1 MVDHKAYDSR
11 EAFDAKLVEVIRASG
26 AVLVCLA
33 GFMRVVT
40 PVFLRA
46 FPHRI
51 LNIHP
56 ALLPSFPGTHGPA
69 QALRY
74 GVRFSGCTVH
84 FLDEGVDTG
93 PIVVQAV
100 VPVHEDDTE
109 ETLAAR
115 ILKEEHRI
123 YPMAIRLFLEGRL
136 SRRGEKGDDERRGK
150 DPRLL
155 PAQSRRLIPENFLSG
170 HLTNGTEY
178 FLSHPDKVFSSTSP
192 AVNASMIPAASA
204 SVASKRCPFISRNA
218 YMTIKPTLLLPSM
231 NGWLRTIAAP

>member
-1 MVDHKAYDSR
+1 MKEKPVIAVLVSGSGSNLQAIIDAAERGEIPGRIGLVLSNKADAYGLTRAKNHGIPTAVVDHKAYGSR
-11 EAFDAKLVEVIRASG
+11 EEFDAKMVEAIRASG
-26 AVLVCLA
+26 AQLVCLA

-56 ALLPSFPGTHGPA
+56 ALLPSFPGTHGPG

-93 PIVVQAV
+93 PIIVQAV

-115 ILKEEHRI
+115 ILVEEHRI

-136 SRRGEKGDDERRGK
+136 TVSGRKVMTRDTKRIPGFSRR
-150 DPRLL
+150 
-155 PAQSRRLIPENFLSG
+155 N
-170 HLTNGTEY
+170 
-178 FLSHPDKVFSSTSP
+178 PD
-192 AVNASMIPAASA
+192 A
-204 SVASKRCPFISRNA
+204 
-218 YMTIKPTLLLPSM
+218 
-231 NGWLRTIAAP
+231 

>member
-1 MVDHKAYDSR
+1 LSEQHVIAVLVSGSGSNLQAIIDASERGEIPCRVGVVVSNKADAYGLVRARNHGIATDVVDHRAFESR
-11 EAFDAKLVEVIRASG
+11 EAFDARLVEVIRSSG
-26 AVLVCLA
+26 AELVCLA

-56 ALLPSFPGTHGPA
+56 ALLPSFPGTHGPR
-69 QALRY
+69 QALQY

-93 PIVVQAV
+93 PVIVQAV
-100 VPVHEDDTE
+100 VPVYEDDTE

-123 YPMAIRLFLEGRL
+123 YPMAIRLFFEGCLE
-136 SRRGEKGDDERRGK
+136 
-150 DPRLL
+150 
-155 PAQSRRLIPENFLSG
+155 LSG
-170 HLTNGTEY
+170 RRVFTKGTGKIPG
-178 FLSHPDKVFSSTSP
+178 FSHRNPD
-192 AVNASMIPAASA
+192 A
-204 SVASKRCPFISRNA
+204 
-218 YMTIKPTLLLPSM
+218 
-231 NGWLRTIAAP
+231 

>member
-1 MVDHKAYDSR
+1 MSEKHEIAVLVSGSGSNLQAIIDASERGEIPCRVGIVVSNRADAYGLVRARNHGIPTEVVDHRAFESR
-11 EAFDAKLVEVIRASG
+11 EAFDARLVEVVRSSG
-26 AVLVCLA
+26 AHLVCLA

-56 ALLPSFPGTHGPA
+56 ALLPSFPGTHGPR
-69 QALRY
+69 QALQY

-93 PIVVQAV
+93 PIIVQAV
-100 VPVHEDDTE
+100 VPVYEDDTE

-115 ILKEEHRI
+115 ILREEHRI

-136 SRRGEKGDDERRGK
+136 
-150 DPRLL
+150 
-155 PAQSRRLIPENFLSG
+155 ALSG
-170 HLTNGTEY
+170 RRVFTKETGKIPG
-178 FLSHPDKVFSSTSP
+178 FSHRNPD
-192 AVNASMIPAASA
+192 A
-204 SVASKRCPFISRNA
+204 
-218 YMTIKPTLLLPSM
+218 
-231 NGWLRTIAAP
+231 

>member
-1 MVDHKAYDSR
+1 VNTQPVLAVLVSGSGSNLQAIIDAAERGEIPARVGLVLSNKADAYGLVRARKHGIPTEVVDHRAFGSR
-11 EAFDAKLVEVIRASG
+11 EEFDARLVELIRSCRAD
-26 AVLVCLA
+26 LVCLA

-56 ALLPSFPGTHGPA
+56 ALLPAFPGTHGPS
-69 QALRY
+69 QALQY

-93 PIVVQAV
+93 PVIVQAV
-100 VPVHEDDTE
+100 VPVYEDDTE

-123 YPMAIRLFLEGRL
+123 YPIAIRLFLEGKLTVSGRRVFTGGTGRIEEF
-136 SRRGEKGDDERRGK
+136 SRR
-150 DPRLL
+150 
-155 PAQSRRLIPENFLSG
+155 N
-170 HLTNGTEY
+170 
-178 FLSHPDKVFSSTSP
+178 PD
-192 AVNASMIPAASA
+192 A
-204 SVASKRCPFISRNA
+204 
-218 YMTIKPTLLLPSM
+218 
-231 NGWLRTIAAP
+231 

>member
-1 MVDHKAYDSR
+1 MSGKPVIAVLVSGSGSNLQAIIDAAERGEIPGRVGLVVSNKADAYGLTRAKNHGIPTAVIDHKGFGTREEFDS
-11 EAFDAKLVEVIRASG
+11 KLVETIRASG

-56 ALLPSFPGTHGPA
+56 ALLPSFPGTHGPG

-93 PIVVQAV
+93 PIIVQAV
-100 VPVHEDDTE
+100 VPVYGDDTE

-136 SRRGEKGDDERRGK
+136 SVSGRTVTVGGAGR
-150 DPRLL
+150 
-155 PAQSRRLIPENFLSG
+155 IPDF
-170 HLTNGTEY
+170 
-178 FLSHPDKVFSSTSP
+178 SHRNPD
-192 AVNASMIPAASA
+192 A
-204 SVASKRCPFISRNA
+204 
-218 YMTIKPTLLLPSM
+218 
-231 NGWLRTIAAP
+231 

>member
-1 MVDHKAYDSR
+1 MKKPPLIAVLLSGSGSNLQAIIDAAERGEIPGRIGLVVSNKADAYGLTRARNHGIPTAVVDHKAYGSR
-11 EAFDAKLVEVIRASG
+11 EEFDAKLVEEIQTSG
-26 AVLVCLA
+26 ADLVCLA

-56 ALLPSFPGTHGPA
+56 ALLPSFPGTHGPG

-93 PIVVQAV
+93 PIIVQAI

-109 ETLAAR
+109 ETLSAR

-136 SRRGEKGDDERRGK
+136 TLSGRRVITQNTGKIRGFSRR
-150 DPRLL
+150 
-155 PAQSRRLIPENFLSG
+155 N
-170 HLTNGTEY
+170 
-178 FLSHPDKVFSSTSP
+178 PDV
-192 AVNASMIPAASA
+192 
-204 SVASKRCPFISRNA
+204 
-218 YMTIKPTLLLPSM
+218 L
-231 NGWLRTIAAP
+231 

>member
-1 MVDHKAYDSR
+1 MKEKPVIAVLVSGSGSNLQAIIDSAERGEFPGRVGLVMSNKADAYGLTRAKNHGIPTAVVDHKAYGSR
-11 EAFDAKLVEVIRASG
+11 EEFDAKMVEVIRASG
-26 AVLVCLA
+26 ADLVCLA

-56 ALLPSFPGTHGPA
+56 ALLPSFPGTHGPG

-93 PIVVQAV
+93 PIIVQAV
-100 VPVHEDDTE
+100 VPVYEDDTE
-109 ETLAAR
+109 EALAAR
-115 ILKEEHRI
+115 ILAEEHRI

-136 SRRGEKGDDERRGK
+136 TVAGRRVMTK
-150 DPRLL
+150 DTKK
-155 PAQSRRLIPENFLSG
+155 IPDF
-170 HLTNGTEY
+170 
-178 FLSHPDKVFSSTSP
+178 SHRNPD
-192 AVNASMIPAASA
+192 A
-204 SVASKRCPFISRNA
+204 
-218 YMTIKPTLLLPSM
+218 
-231 NGWLRTIAAP
+231 